1 MKAIVVAT
9 ILSVTASAGLA
20 QAASVTKPGEPNV
33 CLDTTRIANTTVPND
48 HTILFHMDNGTVWA
62 NHLRSYCSGLRF
74 HGFAYVATPP
84 HQICGNLMTIRVL
97 QSGAICILGPFERVG
112 GPQGEKK

>member
-9 ILSVTASAGLA
+9 VLSVAASIGLA
-20 QAASVTKPGEPNV
+20 HAAARTKSHEPNV
-33 CLDTTRIANTTVPND
+33 CLDTTRISNTTVPND

-62 NHLRSYCSGLRF
+62 NHLRGYCSGLRF

-97 QSGAICILGPFERVG
+97 QSGAICMLGPFERVSRLHG
-112 GPQGEKK
+112 GKK